1 MNKTIFLI
9 LILTFGLR
17 AFSQDTIKVKK
28 EFDYEDFLK
37 SQRKKYFGVQYPEF
51 KVSTSDTA
59 VFSNANLTNKIIFI
73 NFWFESC
80 APCIAEIDGFNEMF
94 AKLKDNSNFL
104 FVSFTFDSDS
114 TIRKLVAKYN
124 IKYKVVHIDKPE
136 CYRLN
141 FKNGF
146 PSSFILDK
154 NGIIRY
160 FKAGGEIDKERA
172 SKAVL
177 TEIYPQ
183 ILALL

>member
-1 MNKTIFLI
+1 LNKFVFLLLFFVI
-9 LILTFGLR
+9 SFT
-17 AFSQDTIKVKK
+17 AFSQDTTKVKI
-28 EFDYEDFLK
+28 ESDYEAFLK
-37 SQRKKYFGVQYPEF
+37 SQSKKYFGVQYPEF
-51 KVSTSDTA
+51 KVKTSDTSA
-59 VFSNANLTNKIIFI
+59 FSNADLVDKIIFI

-80 APCIAEIDGFNEMF
+80 APCIAEIDGLNEVF

-104 FVSFTFDSDS
+104 FVSFTFDADS

-124 IKYKVVHIDKPE
+124 IKYKVVRIDKPE

-154 NGIIRY
+154 KGIIRY
-160 FKAGGEIDKERA
+160 FKAGGETDKIRA
-172 SKAVL
+172 TKEVL
-177 TEIYPQ
+177 TQIYPQ